1 MMLSIMI
8 AILLINILVL
18 FFIFKRNTGATDL
31 LQSQLETLLVTNNAK
46 LEAPQREIQI
56 SLMDR
61 LSDNQQKLS
70 SALLDFKSQLI
81 QEERQNFEN
90 LAKSM
95 EARLDK
101 MDRKVQESLH
111 EGLDKTN
118 KSFID
123 LMQRLAKIDEAQKK
137 IETLSMNV
145 VSLQDVLTDKKT
157 RGIFGEVQL
166 KNLLENVFGEN
177 QKQVFS
183 LQAKL
188 SNETMVDA
196 LLTLPEPVGKVA
208 VDSKFPLENYKRM
221 IDRNLAEDQ
230 RVLAN
235 KNFVADLKRHIDAIA
250 DKYIIKN
257 ETADQA
263 ILFLPA
269 EAIFAEIHAY
279 HDQIVDYAH
288 KRRVWISS
296 PTTFMA
302 TLTSLQT
309 VLTNI
314 ERSKYMVIIQQEL
327 NRLGDD
333 FGRFE
338 ARFDDLAKHI
348 KNVSSDVDK
357 IHISSQ
363 KISGR
368 FKKILDVDLEP
379 RIEHES

>member
-1 MMLSIMI
+1 MVWFMI
-8 AILLINILVL
+8 ALLLINLVILIIVL
-18 FFIFKRNTGATDL
+18 KRNGGHQL
-31 LQSQLETLLVTNNAK
+31 LLAQLETLLVSNNAK
-46 LEAPQREIQI
+46 LEAPQKEIQL

-61 LSDNQQKLS
+61 MSENQQKLAQS
-70 SALLDFKSQLI
+70 LLDFKSQLI

-95 EARLDK
+95 ESRLDK

-123 LMQRLAKIDEAQKK
+123 LMERLAKIDEAQKK

-177 QKQVFS
+177 QRQVFM

-188 SNETMVDA
+188 SNDTIADA

-221 IDRNLAEDQ
+221 IDRTLAEEQ
-230 RVLAN
+230 RLQAS
-235 KNFVADLKRHIDAIA
+235 KNFVIDLKKHIDAIA

-314 ERSKYMVIIQQEL
+314 ERSKYMAVIQQEL

-338 ARFDDLAKHI
+338 ARFDDLSKHI
-348 KNVSSDVDK
+348 KTVSSDVDK

-379 RIEHES
+379 RIEHEN

>member
-1 MMLSIMI
+1 MI
-8 AILLINILVL
+8 VSLLIALLIMNLVL
-18 FFIFKRNTGATDL
+18 LFLVTKKGGGSELIR
-31 LQSQLETLLVTNNAK
+31 SQIETLLVSNNTK
-46 LEAPQREIQI
+46 LEGPLREIQI

-61 LSDNQQKLS
+61 LSDNQQRLS
-70 SALLDFKSQLI
+70 QSLLDFKTQLI

-101 MDRKVQESLH
+101 MDKKVQESLH

-137 IETLSMNV
+137 IETLSSNV

-177 QKQVFS
+177 QRQVFA

-188 SNETMVDA
+188 SNETIVDA

-221 IDRNLAEDQ
+221 IDRTLPEDQ
-230 RVLAN
+230 RTLAS
-235 KNFVADLKRHIDAIA
+235 KNFVIDLKKHIDAIA

-379 RIEHES
+379 RIAHEG